1 MTNKQNLDISFD
13 RQAFR
18 TEVKARLEE
27 INAPR
32 RAAAFAARVA
42 LATLPGLAEQTE
54 NKGFLWYWQEEDRER
69 HLLVV
74 CHALQLAW
82 SLTVDHVPGL
92 RADAKAADVV
102 RTVAARARVAI
113 VAIVAADAIDAAVAR
128 ATRAARAAATDAAV
142 VAVTFDHRLMD
153 WIRAELTRLAK
164 ARNADAYLRAADPVP
179 EHPLQAQFLAGLR
192 GIPSFEYWADWF
204 QDRFEN
210 KPIDREILKKSVRL
224 PEEIRAQDPRAINRY
239 LADLSGKEEKI
250 KRVRAI
256 FIGNGEA
263 GKTSLIQALNGETVM
278 EGGTDMTCGIDI
290 GEWPVADTDLTAHFW
305 DFGGQVIAHAT
316 HQFFLR
322 ARCVYVLV
330 LNARS
335 ADSNPN
341 QQAEYWLEFIR
352 AFGAD
357 APVLLVGNKCDLTPV
372 WIRAA
377 CKRATPISRG
387 FIPSPPPNTPGPM
400 PRNSRSFTRHSSLSC
415 KWRGRRSPTSPGR
428 SSPSSKSCGR
438 GPDKTRSWT
447 RRRSMRNAN
456 SVASIKISARTFS
469 LSWTSW
475 ER

>member
-179 EHPLQAQFLAGLR
+179 EHPLQAPFLAGLR

-224 PEEIRAQDPRAINRY
+224 PEEIRVQGPRAINRY
-239 LADLSGKEEKI
+239 LADLAEKEEKI

-263 GKTSLIQALNGETVM
+263 GKTSLIQALNGEAVT
-278 EGGTDMTCGIDI
+278 EGGTDMTYGIAI
-290 GEWPVADTDLTAHFW
+290 SEWPV
-305 DFGGQVIAHAT
+305 
-316 HQFFLR
+316 R
-322 ARCVYVLV
+322 AR
-330 LNARS
+330 
-335 ADSNPN
+335 
-341 QQAEYWLEFIR
+341 
-352 AFGAD
+352 
-357 APVLLVGNKCDLTPV
+357 
-372 WIRAA
+372 
-377 CKRATPISRG
+377 
-387 FIPSPPPNTPGPM
+387 
-400 PRNSRSFTRHSSLSC
+400 SLP
-415 KWRGRRSPTSPGR
+415 PTSG
-428 SSPSSKSCGR
+428 
-438 GPDKTRSWT
+438 T
-447 RRRSMRNAN
+447 
-456 SVASIKISARTFS
+456 SAAR
-469 LSWTSW
+469 
-475 ER
+475 